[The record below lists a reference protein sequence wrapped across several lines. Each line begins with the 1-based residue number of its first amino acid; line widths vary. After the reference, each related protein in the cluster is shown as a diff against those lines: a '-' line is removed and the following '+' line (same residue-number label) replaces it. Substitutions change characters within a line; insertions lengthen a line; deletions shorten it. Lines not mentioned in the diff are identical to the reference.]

1 MRREGEAAMRCLP
14 KEVAMAGAVLAA
26 VDGAVAVVAFVQ
38 LFRIHLRNQQL
49 GWTRQKIF
57 HLMIGSSNIGY
68 LAYFIS
74 ALIATCEG
82 WRCWS
87 HGCGFALMAC
97 PQIIFLA
104 AFLLLISFWVD
115 LCHQDDEEEDYE
127 PGCTEALLDKS
138 MNKQDQLHADGC
150 RVFCFPQTIHVGTR
164 QKFVILVIAL
174 IFISMIAFSIL
185 IWIGGGKNPIDSSL
199 VARVYL
205 YTSSVAMLLL
215 GGAFACYGT
224 LLFSKMSNVCSEM
237 ASTEMWKVASLAA
250 VTVLCFTASAVLA
263 LATTVPLEMLSH
275 WHPQDSEN
283 LISSVFVFLYYFI
296 GSSVPSGFVLWVM
309 REMPPSHLNFTH
321 RTPQSTIVTFIRG
334 RDSTAQN
341 PQSLQN
347 KGLKAKPHIRS
358 LLTNSIG

>member
-14 KEVAMAGAVLAA
+14 KEVEVAGAVLSA

-87 HGCGFALMAC
+87 HGCGFAFMAC
-97 PQIIFLA
+97 PQIIFIA

-115 LCHQDDEEEDYE
+115 LCHQASDDEEEDYE

-150 RVFCFPQTIHVGTR
+150 RVFCFPRTIHVGNR

-185 IWIGGGKNPIDSSL
+185 IWIGGGKNPIDSPL

-224 LLFSKMSNVCSEM
+224 LLFSKMSKVRSEM
-237 ASTEMWKVASLAA
+237 TSTEMWKVASLAA
-250 VTVLCFTASAVLA
+250 VTVLCFTSSAVLA
-263 LATTVPLEMLSH
+263 VTTTVPLEMLSN
-275 WHPQDSEN
+275 WHPRDSEN
-283 LISSVFVFLYYFI
+283 LLSSVFVFLYYFI
-296 GSSVPSGFVLWVM
+296 GSTVPSGFVLWVM
-309 REMPPSHLNFTH
+309 REMPPSHVNYTH
-321 RTPQSTIVTFIRG
+321 RTPQSTVVTFIRE
-334 RDSTAQN
+334 RDSAAQN
-341 PQSLQN
+341 PQWRDAVTSLQN
-347 KGLKAKPHIRS
+347 KGLKSSPI
-358 LLTNSIG
+358 

>member
-1 MRREGEAAMRCLP
+1 
-14 KEVAMAGAVLAA
+14 
-26 VDGAVAVVAFVQ
+26 
-38 LFRIHLRNQQL
+38 
-49 GWTRQKIF
+49 
-57 HLMIGSSNIGY
+57 MIGSSNIGKILYCAYLMACIDLMSGY

-87 HGCGFALMAC
+87 HGCGFAFMAC

-115 LCHQDDEEEDYE
+115 LCHQASDDEEEDYE

-150 RVFCFPQTIHVGTR
+150 RVFCFPRSIHVGNR

-185 IWIGGGKNPIDSSL
+185 IWIGGGKNPIDSPL

-224 LLFSKMSNVCSEM
+224 LLFSKMSKVRSEM

-250 VTVLCFTASAVLA
+250 VTVLCFTSSAVLA
-263 LATTVPLEMLSH
+263 VTTTVPLEMLSN
-275 WHPQDSEN
+275 WHPRDSEN
-283 LISSVFVFLYYFI
+283 LLSSVFVFLYYFI

-309 REMPPSHLNFTH
+309 REMPPSHVNYTH
-321 RTPQSTIVTFIRG
+321 RTPQSTVVTFIRE
-334 RDSTAQN
+334 RDSAAQN
-341 PQSLQN
+341 PQWRDAVTSLQN
-347 KGLKAKPHIRS
+347 KVRSNSHHGPFLFIVPHLMDIYLEFLS
-358 LLTNSIG
+358 